1 MDSRQENLVVERA
14 DDFLW
19 ITIDR
24 AAKANAMTVAIMEG
38 ITAAIRAGASDPTV
52 KAVLLTAAGE
62 RVFSGGADVR
72 EQPEDGDMAR
82 QRERRSHA
90 LAALQDA
97 VMDSPVPVIAVLN
110 GIASGGGAM
119 LALLADG
126 CVAAETASLA
136 LPEIDLGIPTFSG
149 ANILEVIGGRALA
162 LDLIQTGRRMPARE
176 AAARGLVAAVVQA
189 GELKDAATVLAGT
202 LGAKERRVFA
212 DNKQWIN
219 RRLKIALAEAR
230 AEHARHR
237 KAVAAGA
244 TAASHR

>member
-1 MDSRQENLVVERA
+1 M

-24 AAKANAMTVAIMEG
+24 AEKANAMTVAIMEG
-38 ITAAIRAGASDPTV
+38 IAAAIRDGASDPAV
-52 KAVLLTAAGE
+52 KAVLLTAAGD

-82 QRERRSHA
+82 QRERRSQA

-97 VMDSPVPVIAVLN
+97 VMDNPVPVIAVLN

-119 LALLADG
+119 LALLSDA
-126 CVAAETASLA
+126 CVAAETASLS
-136 LPEIDLGIPTFSG
+136 LPEIDLGMPTFSG
-149 ANILEVIGGRALA
+149 ANILEVIGGRSLA
-162 LDLIQTGRRMPARE
+162 LDLIQSGRRMPARE
-176 AAARGLVAAVVQA
+176 ALTRGLVAAVVPA
-189 GELKDAATVLAGT
+189 VELKQAAAVLAGT

-219 RRLKIALAEAR
+219 RQMKAALSEAR
-230 AEHARHR
+230 AQHARHR
-237 KAVAAGA
+237 KAMA
-244 TAASHR
+244 TAEAAAR